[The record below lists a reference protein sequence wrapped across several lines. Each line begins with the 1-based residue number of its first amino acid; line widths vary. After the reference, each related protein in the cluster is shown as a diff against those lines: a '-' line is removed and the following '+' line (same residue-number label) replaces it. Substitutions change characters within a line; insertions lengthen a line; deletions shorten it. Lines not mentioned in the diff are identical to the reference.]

1 MHIIQFLFGLGGYL
15 SPSIPLTHVY
25 LKLDYKQINVNDV
38 SVSVKTYIHW
48 RSFLEDN
55 CMEKKSFEGLY

>member
-1 MHIIQFLFGLGGYL
+1 M
-15 SPSIPLTHVY
+15 Y
-25 LKLDYKQINVNDV
+25 LKLDYKEINVNDV

-55 CMEKKSFEGLY
+55 CMEEEYFEASLLRKVVENFNNFNLKYDVVGSS